1 MVCVVKTVAFSGIKA
16 LEVEVQVSIGPGL
29 PGIVIVGLPDKAVN
43 ESYVIQYG
51 NTKLKVKYVNPI
63 GRYTQVFLTNYD

>member
-16 LEVEVQVSIGPGL
+16 LEVAVQVCIGPGL

-43 ESYVIQYG
+43 ESRERVRA
-51 NTKLKVKYVNPI
+51 V
-63 GRYTQVFLTNYD
+63 